1 MSKMASKILLIFA
14 IASFVSQTVV
24 ESKSNK
30 WISDC
35 KQISRSVFL
44 TCFKESNKDSIDNNN
59 NNLNAV
65 CRSDRKQDIIRMQ
78 INHCQMPDL
87 QSYNFF
93 IVYPNL
99 SEFHIS
105 NIELESLKNED
116 FHGANALNHFIAS
129 NNRISEIRSF
139 VFGRAPHVTHVD
151 LYNNRITVISEN
163 AFEYVKST
171 LRVINLSK
179 NAIQYVNRK
188 TFRGLTALT
197 ALYLGYNNIT
207 YIEPNAFAES
217 NNLTWL
223 DLSSNSI
230 QFLERGCF
238 DGLNNLRSLDLSYNM
253 IKDSDITIHT
263 FSPLVYLNEL
273 QLNDNQFRNP
283 EWLDAL
289 ELNYLMSLNLA
300 HNQIAVVEPH
310 FGKLAIALEKL
321 DLSQNIIELIHLN
334 AFRGMNRLR
343 NLNISYNR
351 LSEIDSDVFQGV
363 ANVDKLDLSG
373 NDFRSPKETL
383 KNILIYV
390 RNVIV

>member
-1 MSKMASKILLIFA
+1 MASKIFLIFA
-14 IASFVSQTVV
+14 ITFVSQTVV
-24 ESKSNK
+24 QSNSNT

-35 KQISRSVFL
+35 KQISQSVFL
-44 TCFKESNKDSIDNNN
+44 TCFKEPNNDSINNNN
-59 NNLNAV
+59 NNLNTV
-65 CRSDRKQDIIRMQ
+65 CKSDGKQDIIRMR
-78 INHCQMPDL
+78 INQCQMPDL

-105 NIELESLKNED
+105 NIELKSLKNED

-129 NNRISEIRSF
+129 NNRISEIPSF
-139 VFGRAPHVTHVD
+139 VFGRAPNVTHVD

-163 AFEYVKST
+163 AFEYVKQT

-188 TFRGLTALT
+188 IFRGLTALT
-197 ALYLGYNNIT
+197 ALYLAYNNIT
-207 YIEPNAFAES
+207 YIESNAFAES
-217 NNLTWL
+217 SNLKWL

-230 QFLERGCF
+230 QFLERGTF
-238 DGLNNLRSLDLSYNM
+238 DGLNNLRGLDLSNNL
-253 IKDSDITIHT
+253 ISDKDITIHT

-273 QLNDNQFRNP
+273 QLNDNLFRNL
-283 EWLDAL
+283 EWLEAL
-289 ELNYLMSLNLA
+289 ELKHLINLNLA
-300 HNQIAVVEPH
+300 HNQIAVVGPH
-310 FGKLAIALEKL
+310 FEKMAIGLEKL
-321 DLSQNIIELIHLN
+321 DLSQNIIEIIHLN
-334 AFRGMNRLR
+334 AFHGMHRLR
-343 NLNISYNR
+343 HLNISYNR
-351 LSEIDSDVFQGV
+351 LSEIDTDVFRDV
-363 ANVDKLDLSG
+363 ANVDILDLSA